1 MHRVA
6 TKNIRTDWRL
16 LAKTASFLIFKNIM
30 KDLLKTITILFGIA
44 LIIWAIGFTAP
55 KIIDIYKNKPMEI
68 KTDTIVY
75 TDTLYLEATKT
86 DTLPKTVY
94 QTIVEKDTLY
104 KVIGDSIEAQPRVVL
119 LKKKLSRTPLTLKD
133 KILYHYS
140 TQHQ

>member
-1 MHRVA
+1 
-6 TKNIRTDWRL
+6 
-16 LAKTASFLIFKNIM
+16 M

-68 KTDTIVY
+68 KTDTIVF

>member
-1 MHRVA
+1 M
-6 TKNIRTDWRL
+6 
-16 LAKTASFLIFKNIM
+16 AKTASFLIFKNIM

-55 KIIDIYKNKPMEI
+55 KIIDIYKDKPMEI